1 MMPSPSYVPL
11 AQARRIY
18 AEAATDTLVTG
29 TTAQTAT
36 VLQVPVEANKKY
48 VLTQAGIIFA
58 ISNGVAAAAIGW
70 SGPVGATMKWNS
82 YASGSTSYRST
93 IGAVDSYSGSASTRL
108 AFFSGRLVVGDAAGF
123 LTVTIST
130 SDIAQT
136 ATLFQDSW
144 LLLDKVT

>member
-1 MMPSPSYVPL
+1 MPSPSYVPL
-11 AQARRIY
+11 ALARRIY
-18 AEAATDTLVTG
+18 AAATADSPVTG

-36 VLQVPVEANKKY
+36 ALQVPVEANKTY
-48 VLTQAGIIFA
+48 VLTQAGLIFA
-58 ISNGVAAAAIGW
+58 MSNAVAAAGIGW
-70 SGPVGATMKWNS
+70 TGPVGATLKWNS
-82 YASGSTSYRST
+82 YASGSTSYRPTIAST
-93 IGAVDSYSGSASTRL
+93 DSYSGSASTRL
-108 AFFSGRLVVGDAAGF
+108 AFFSGRLVVGDTAGF